1 MRPPTPPPAMAT
13 LRGLPGRAGR
23 LSSSYSAK
31 APDATSDRVSD
42 MWRDDVW
49 RMLLLTVWG
58 MGWFWVCGDTWVKDF
73 VTLEGAKADADATK
87 KRLDGRNFMVM
98 VVN

>member
-1 MRPPTPPPAMAT
+1 MRPPTPPPAMAI

-42 MWRDDVW
+42 MWRDDDGVW

-58 MGWFWVCGDTWVKDF
+58 MGWGWVCGDT
-73 VTLEGAKADADATK
+73 
-87 KRLDGRNFMVM
+87 
-98 VVN
+98 